1 MHAIKAFYLVSALAE
16 FASEVPYL
24 YFYFFLHLG
33 LGYVFLYTAINTL
46 VFGILDYPTGG
57 LADRY
62 GRRRVYALGM
72 ALVGCNYLLAS
83 LYVSITSV
91 ILAGF
96 LAGVGAA
103 LRSGSIDAWIVDK
116 LDEMSMKGEMDRVFG
131 RQTSYALVAD
141 VLAGVCGSSITFM
154 GGYWWTIP
162 TAGIVALAAS
172 GITMISMSE
181 NWGRG
186 KGTKYVG
193 LLKDGI
199 GYIIDKKSLLTL
211 GLAQTFFMIG
221 AYSYWEVL
229 IPMYSERGIPEA
241 FFGLIGTAMHF
252 PAIITTAYMHRLTR
266 RIGVAKSTLLL
277 SWTWTTFCILI
288 MSLVSPSNTIFLAII
303 LESLFATRYP
313 MVEVW
318 QNTLIPSDIRATVLS
333 GLSTM
338 RNIAYSIVLFALSPV
353 VQIQGTS
360 LGLIAAIMLTA
371 IANCILF
378 VTKEDDESK
387 LQRTPSQNTVGVVK
401 EVISINS
408 EPRAPH
414 LDNGPAVDV
423 RATERPGRGP

>member
-1 MHAIKAFYLVSALAE
+1 MYMHVTKAFYLVSALSE

-33 LGYVFLYTAINTL
+33 LGYVFLYTAISTL

-62 GRRRVYALGM
+62 GRRRVYALGI
-72 ALVGCNYLLAS
+72 ALVGWNYLLAS

-91 ILAGF
+91 VLAGF

-103 LRSGSIDAWIVDK
+103 LQSGSLNAWIVDK
-116 LDEMSMKGEMDRVFG
+116 LDEIGMKGEMDRVFG
-131 RQTSYALVAD
+131 RQNSFALVSD
-141 VLAGVCGSSITFM
+141 VLAGVFGSSITLI

-193 LLKDGI
+193 LLKEGI
-199 GYIIDKKSLLTL
+199 GYIMNKKSLLTL

-229 IPMYSERGIPEA
+229 IPIYSERGIPEA

-252 PAIITTAYMHRLTR
+252 PAIITSAYIHRLTR

-277 SWTWTTFCILI
+277 SWTWTTFCILMVLLI
-288 MSLVSPSNTIFLAII
+288 TPSSTIFLAII
-303 LESLFATRYP
+303 LESLFATRHP

-318 QNTLIPSDIRATVLS
+318 QNALIPSDIRATVLS

-338 RNIAYSIVLFALSPV
+338 RNIGESIVLFALSPF
-353 VQIQGTS
+353 VQIQGTL
-360 LGLIAAIMLTA
+360 LGLCVAILLTA

-378 VTKEDDESK
+378 VTKEDDESNHR
-387 LQRTPSQNTVGVVK
+387 RTPSPNTVGVVT
-401 EVISINS
+401 EVVSLISV
-408 EPRAPH
+408 PRP
-414 LDNGPAVDV
+414 P
-423 RATERPGRGP
+423 PS